1 MKHFLGICFCLLASG
16 SFANQNIDSLQNAL
30 ETATGRAKVDI
41 LNKIYIAY
49 IESEP
54 TRALEY
60 SKDALELA
68 TLIDYQKGRAAALNN
83 VGVVYKNQGVYDK
96 ALDNYIE
103 SIRISTN
110 LDDKLLLAST
120 MNNIGTVYSLKET
133 YDKALIYYIE
143 SYETFVKLDRKEQMI
158 GALNNIGN
166 AYNDMG
172 DEDKAMEY
180 FDRAIELTKQ
190 IGKDPSFDPLNNL
203 GNIYFYKDSF
213 VQALSYYKRSLE
225 IAIKENNFRGRAY
238 AYANIGSVHLELK
251 KYDSA
256 TAYFDKAMSIAIDL
270 KENPILKQVYQGI
283 ATIAFDQE
291 DYKKA
296 YEARLLYDKVKDY
309 VYNEES
315 SRKLARLEMA
325 YEFQQK
331 EKELEILKRNQEIID
346 LKLKNNRIVILL
358 GLMGTIILI
367 AIVFILVK
375 LRRVKKVSIG

>member
-1 MKHFLGICFCLLASG
+1 MMKHFLGICLYVLAFG
-16 SFANQNIDSLQNAL
+16 ALANQNIDSLQNAL
-30 ETATGRAKVDI
+30 KTVSGRSKVDI
-41 LNKIYIAY
+41 LNKIYIGY

-60 SKDALELA
+60 SKEALELA

-83 VGVVYKNQGVYDK
+83 IGVVYKNQGVYDK

-143 SYETFVKLDRKEQMI
+143 SYETFVKLDKEAQMV

-166 AYNDMG
+166 AYSDMG
-172 DEDKAMEY
+172 DDNKAMEY
-180 FDRAIELTKQ
+180 FDKAIDLTDD
-190 IGKDPSFDPLNNL
+190 IGDKPGFDPLNNL
-203 GNIYFYKDSF
+203 GNIYFYKRDYSR
-213 VQALSYYKRSLE
+213 AMSYYERSLQ
-225 IAIKENNFRGRAY
+225 IAMDDDNFRGQAY
-238 AYANIGSVHLELK
+238 ALANIGSVNMELK
-251 KYDSA
+251 QYKNA
-256 TAYFDKAMSIAIDL
+256 KTYFNKAMNIATEL

-283 ATIAFDQE
+283 ATIAFDQGE
-291 DYKKA
+291 FKEA
-296 YEARLLYDKVKDY
+296 YESRLLYDKVKDY

-331 EKELEILKRNQEIID
+331 EKELEILKRNQEITD

-358 GLMGTIILI
+358 GLMGTIILL
-367 AIVFILVK
+367 AVGFIIFRLK
-375 LRRVKKVSIG
+375 RIKRI

>member
-1 MKHFLGICFCLLASG
+1 MKGHLLRICFCLSAFGAL
-16 SFANQNIDSLQNAL
+16 ANQNIDSL
-30 ETATGRAKVDI
+30 ETALQTTSGKKKVDV
-41 LNKIYIAY
+41 LNKIYIGY

-60 SKDALELA
+60 SKEALELA
-68 TLIDYQKGRAAALNN
+68 TIIDYQKGRAAALNN
-83 VGVVYKNQGVYDK
+83 IGVVYKNQGVYEK

-110 LDDKLLLAST
+110 LEDKLPLAST

-143 SYETFVKLDRKEQMI
+143 SYEIFVKLGKRKQMI

-166 AYNDMG
+166 AYNNMG
-172 DEDKAMEY
+172 DNQKAMEY
-180 FDRAIELTKQ
+180 FDQALELTDELGQKA
-190 IGKDPSFDPLNNL
+190 SFDPLNNL
-203 GNIYFYKDSF
+203 GNIHFYNQDYDK
-213 VQALSYYKRSLE
+213 ALSYYERSLN
-225 IAIKENNFRGRAY
+225 IAIDDGNLRGQAY
-238 AYANIGSVHLELK
+238 ALANIGSVNLELK
-251 KYDSA
+251 
-256 TAYFDKAMSIAIDL
+256 AYADASSYFEKAMDIAVEL
-270 KENPILKQVYQGI
+270 KENPILKQVYLGLSSIAYNQG
-283 ATIAFDQE
+283 
-291 DYKKA
+291 DYKSA

-331 EKELEILKRNQEIID
+331 EKELEILKRNKEITD

-358 GLMGTIILI
+358 GIMGTIILL
-367 AIVFILVK
+367 AVGFIIFK
-375 LRRVKKVSIG
+375 LKLQK

>member
-1 MKHFLGICFCLLASG
+1 MSRFLGICLCLLASG
-16 SFANQNIDSLQNAL
+16 AFANQNIDSLQNAL
-30 ETATGRAKVDI
+30 KTAKGRQKVDI
-41 LNKIYIAY
+41 LNKIYIGY
-49 IESEP
+49 VESEP

-60 SKDALELA
+60 SKEALELA

-83 VGVVYKNQGVYDK
+83 IGVVYKNQGVYDK

-143 SYETFVKLDRKEQMI
+143 SYETFVKLDKKEQMI

-166 AYNDMG
+166 AYNVMG

-180 FDRAIELTKQ
+180 FDKAIKLTRE
-190 IGKDPSFDPLNNL
+190 IGNDPSFDPLNNL
-203 GNIYFYKDSF
+203 GNIYFYKDNLSK
-213 VQALSYYKRSLE
+213 ALSYYQRSLQ
-225 IAIKENNFRGRAY
+225 IAVKENNFRGQAY

-256 TAYFDKAMSIAIDL
+256 TFYFDQAMSIAIDL
-270 KENPILKQVYQGI
+270 KENPILKQVYKGI
-283 ATIAFDQE
+283 SRISFDQKN
-291 DYKKA
+291 YKKA

-331 EKELEILKRNQEIID
+331 EKELEILKRNQEITD

-358 GLMGTIILI
+358 GLMGTIILL
-367 AIVFILVK
+367 AVGFIIFRLK
-375 LRRVKKVSIG
+375 RVKKF